1 MSKIKSNEE
10 PIHLS
15 SLLPSNIISELDEN
29 KNNSKTNL
37 SSDSSNKENN
47 MFQNQINFNS
57 INCFSNQNNENV
69 SDMEIETNKN
79 DFSYSNRSSS
89 FFSNLFQEENN
100 KLKQNSPKKYENI
113 NSFNIPNKINNI
125 NINKYQTLID
135 NYSFAFNSEDY
146 NKMPLS
152 DLNKNL
158 FNMSGNKSRFINYFA

>member
-113 NSFNIPNKINNI
+113 NSFNI
-125 NINKYQTLID
+125 L
-135 NYSFAFNSEDY
+135 
-146 NKMPLS
+146 
-152 DLNKNL
+152 
-158 FNMSGNKSRFINYFA
+158 